1 MTLIQGYLFRQL
13 LLPVAG
19 ACGALVGIGVLSQS
33 LDQLKFVVER
43 GQSLW
48 LMLKLTLLAVPQ
60 LFGVILPIGLF
71 VGALVA
77 LTRLQREQELTAA
90 QAAGL
95 TRGALI
101 RPAIRLALIVMTLAL
116 LINVV
121 IQPWSQSTARTEAFA
136 VRSDLA
142 ALLVEEGEF
151 VQGRD
156 GLTVYVQEIEQNGLL
171 KNLFIYI
178 QDGETSQTWSASEA
192 RFGRVDGEPM
202 LTLTGGSSQQFS
214 SAGVLNLLSFDNYV
228 FPLGAYVDG
237 EPMLTLTGGSSQQ
250 FSSAGVLNLLSFDT
264 YVFPLGAYVEGVDQ
278 PRFKPADLGLSD
290 LFMPRRGMIPAVGTR
305 NELLAEGHSRL
316 ASPLYAL
323 TAMALALAAILAGSY
338 SRTGYGIRVAKAAG
352 VFLLVRVMGYG
363 IVAAAAWTP
372 WLNVLQY
379 VLPLAVAALAVAMLF
394 RHPTRG
400 RRIALF
406 DLRGLFDVRAL
417 LQRGAGA

>member
-13 LLPVAG
+13 MLPVAG
-19 ACGALVGIGVLSQS
+19 ACGALVGSGVLSHS

-214 SAGVLNLLSFDNYV
+214 SAGVLNLLSFD
-228 FPLGAYVDG
+228 
-237 EPMLTLTGGSSQQ
+237 
-250 FSSAGVLNLLSFDT
+250 T

>member
-33 LDQLKFVVER
+33 LDQLEFVVER

-48 LMLKLTLLAVPQ
+48 LMLKLTLLAIPQ
-60 LFGVILPIGLF
+60 LLGVILPIGLF

-77 LTRLQREQELTAA
+77 LSRLQREQELTAI

-95 TRGALI
+95 TRMAMI
-101 RPAIRLALIVMTLAL
+101 RPAVRLALIVTALGL
-116 LINVV
+116 LINAV

-142 ALLVEEGEF
+142 ALLIQEGQF
-151 VQGRD
+151 VQGPD

-178 QDGETSQTWSASEA
+178 QKGETTETWNATEA
-192 RFGRVDGEPM
+192 RFGRVNGEPM
-202 LTLTGGSSQQFS
+202 LTLIGGSSQR
-214 SAGVLNLLSFDNYV
+214 Y
-228 FPLGAYVDG
+228 
-237 EPMLTLTGGSSQQ
+237 
-250 FSSAGVLNLLSFDT
+250 SSAGVLNLLSFDT
-264 YVFPLGAYVEGVDQ
+264 YVFPLGAFAEVADQ

-290 LFMPRRGMIPAVGTR
+290 LFMPRPEMIPSVGTR

-323 TAMALALAAILAGSY
+323 TAMALALAAILAGSF
-338 SRTGYGIRVAKAAG
+338 SRTGYGMRVAKAAAA
-352 VFLLVRVMGYG
+352 FLLVRILGYG
-363 IVAAAAWTP
+363 LVAAAAWTP
-372 WLNVLQY
+372 WLNILQY
-379 VLPLAVAALAVAMLF
+379 VFPLGVAAVAVALLF
-394 RHPTRG
+394 RRPA
-400 RRIALF
+400 RRRSTPWIN
-406 DLRGLFDVRAL
+406 VKAL
-417 LQRGAGA
+417 LPRGVGA